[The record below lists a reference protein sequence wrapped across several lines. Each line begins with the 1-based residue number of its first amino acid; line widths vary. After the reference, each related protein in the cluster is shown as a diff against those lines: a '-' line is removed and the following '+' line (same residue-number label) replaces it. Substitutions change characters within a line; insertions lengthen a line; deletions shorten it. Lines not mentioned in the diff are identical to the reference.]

1 MGIYE
6 RVLES
11 KIKGMNWGKK
21 MAYLVSSV
29 SCQCLC
35 AVFWP
40 FQRDLVDF
48 RFADFLS
55 IYNLPKV
62 GYCNARLGRSPN
74 NKTAVNSPQKL
85 QSSRNST

>member
-11 KIKGMNWGKK
+11 KIKGRNWGKK

-55 IYNLPKV
+55 I
-62 GYCNARLGRSPN
+62 
-74 NKTAVNSPQKL
+74 
-85 QSSRNST
+85 

>member
-11 KIKGMNWGKK
+11 KIKGRIKKKKKKK
-21 MAYLVSSV
+21 MAYLVSLV

-40 FQRDLVDF
+40 FQRDLVGF
-48 RFADFLS
+48 
-55 IYNLPKV
+55 
-62 GYCNARLGRSPN
+62 
-74 NKTAVNSPQKL
+74 
-85 QSSRNST
+85 

>member
-1 MGIYE
+1 MGTYE

-11 KIKGMNWGKK
+11 KIKGMNWKK

-40 FQRDLVDF
+40 FQRDLVVF
-48 RFADFLS
+48 RFADFL
-55 IYNLPKV
+55 
-62 GYCNARLGRSPN
+62 
-74 NKTAVNSPQKL
+74 
-85 QSSRNST
+85 